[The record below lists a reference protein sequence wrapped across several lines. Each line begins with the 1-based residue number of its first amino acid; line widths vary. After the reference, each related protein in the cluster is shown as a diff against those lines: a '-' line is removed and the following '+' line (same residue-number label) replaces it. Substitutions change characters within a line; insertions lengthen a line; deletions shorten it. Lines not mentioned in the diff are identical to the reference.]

1 MTTITELRDK
11 AITTGVNTV
20 LPLYAKVA
28 PKVNELVSSPVG
40 RKVTALA
47 GKGIE
52 YAGKGVEAVAPVVD
66 RVEKLVKRGDDT
78 PQAVTPGETT
88 ASRPAAKTQAKNSK
102 PAKTTKAAKA
112 PVKKTA
118 AKRPSSKKPSSK
130 KPASKTSAAA
140 PDLTAEGTAVAP
152 VAGTASVAATD
163 LPLAGY
169 DSLVADEIIAR
180 LDGLTVTE
188 LATLSAYEK
197 SNDNRSTIVQAIDSR
212 ITILPLPTYDSL
224 EVPAI
229 LSQIETLSPQ
239 ELLTIRNY
247 EISTKNRLPV
257 VERIDSL
264 LG

>member
-11 AITTGVNTV
+11 AITTGVNKV

-78 PQAVTPGETT
+78 PQAVTPAES
-88 ASRPAAKTQAKNSK
+88 AEAKPAAKTQAKNSK
-102 PAKTTKAAKA
+102 TTATKKA
-112 PVKKTA
+112 PAKKTA
-118 AKRPSSKKPSSK
+118 TKRPSSK
-130 KPASKTSAAA
+130 KPASKTSAAT

-152 VAGTASVAATD
+152 VAGTTSVAATD

-169 DSLVADEIIAR
+169 NSLVADEIISR

-197 SNDNRSTIVQAIDSR
+197 ANDNRSTIVQAIDSR

-229 LSQIETLSPQ
+229 LSQIETLSEQ